1 MRIKPPILPPI
12 KAPAPNTWRRLA
24 HAENWPVKSRLTLA
38 TDRTKGTGLTGFL
51 IVLQTADAKRIKAM
65 DVEKTAKHFG
75 AEPEHIAGYKA
86 MALQNLGVR

>member
-1 MRIKPPILPPI
+1 
-12 KAPAPNTWRRLA
+12 
-24 HAENWPVKSRLTLA
+24 
-38 TDRTKGTGLTGFL
+38 
-51 IVLQTADAKRIKAM
+51 M